1 VTASGAGLAAGGG
14 PRRILGNLDAEAD
27 LAGLATSWSPRPS
40 LRRPAFSRAA
50 LLSLSGAATLLRAFA
65 RDGDRLWTPV
75 PVDPRR
81 LAEVPGLPVP
91 QLESGPLRALPPAAD
106 LLAWAET
113 PQALALRGAPPAPA
127 APAAIESP
135 AERPPLHDLLWRLSP
150 AAPEVVATV
159 HHRAFGLAVAQGLGQ
174 ALPGARMV
182 DSPAALESHL
192 GAWESRGSR
201 APGGW
206 VVKAP
211 LSGAGRSRHIERS
224 LEPTLSAEARQRV
237 RRLLSLHGP
246 LLFEPWMERLED
258 LGCAV
263 LLLPT
268 ETWLAGFHRQFVD
281 PDGRFRGVEL
291 AAESA
296 GIDRPDDFTARLLL
310 ATAVMHTGECL
321 EQAGYRGPFGIDA
334 FLHRLPDGSTALH
347 PLCEVNARMTFG
359 LVARTLVDR
368 LREPLGIAK
377 TARVRLLFGRQVP
390 RQDAVPL
397 LLPGTEAGCGAAW
410 LEIVG

>member
-1 VTASGAGLAAGGG
+1 VTVAGAGLGAVGA

-27 LAGLATSWSPRPS
+27 LAGLATSFCPQPPR
-40 LRRPAFSRAA
+40 RRPAFSRAA

-81 LAEVPGLPVP
+81 LAVVPGLPVP
-91 QLESGPLRALPPAAD
+91 QLESGPLRALPPAGD

-113 PQALALRGAPPAPA
+113 PQATALRGASPAPVPDA
-127 APAAIESP
+127 AESP
-135 AERPPLHDLLWRLSP
+135 ADRPPLCDLLWRLAP
-150 AAPEVVATV
+150 AAPEVVAMV
-159 HHRAFGLAVAQGLGQ
+159 HHRAFGLTVAEGLGQ

-182 DSPAALESHL
+182 DSPAALEAHL
-192 GAWESRGSR
+192 VARGAR

-224 LEPTLSAEARQRV
+224 REPTLSAETRQRV
-237 RRLLSLHGP
+237 RRLLDLHGP

-291 AAESA
+291 AAESL
-296 GIDRPDDFTARLLL
+296 GIDRPADFASRLLL
-310 ATAVMHTGECL
+310 ATAVMETGEAL
-321 EQAGYRGPFGIDA
+321 KRAGYRGPFGIDA
-334 FLHRLPDGSTALH
+334 FLHRLPDGATALH

-359 LVARTLVDR
+359 LVARALVDR
-368 LREPLGIAK
+368 LREPLGIAR